1 MTTANRIFSLF
12 SFLGLVLCCL
22 PLRQHMQAW
31 NAGTCLNIAW
41 TVLACLNFFIN
52 SVIWNDNLSNPA
64 PVWCDISTRVDI
76 ACNIAI
82 PVAFLCTLRRI
93 YLITTGNMPSAIA
106 TLKKRHAVM
115 CDFTAGL
122 GIPLVVVILA
132 YIPQNSRFA
141 IYEDFGCV
149 TAISNTPVGILLRN
163 LPQLVVSLACVV
175 YSGLTLRHL
184 YKKYSELN
192 EHLSSGNTINKSQ
205 YLRVLIIATLGSICV
220 FPFSFYWFVT
230 NWTTVYS
237 WQGWKQVHSNF
248 SDVYIIPNSFWRANP
263 SSQYGTEVSRWAFV
277 FNAFAIFVCFGIH
290 EEARKNY
297 LSAVQYILR
306 YAPWFHIEKCFVSI
320 GIMCAI
326 ELTLFFIG
334 LEHPQNMTQD
344 LRVRRCRRSL
354 LLLILHCENFNSLTV
369 PPSRQG
375 SLATVCLRPKYLS
388 LPWQRTVNSAAS
400 ANKIPSLTIVFCR
413 LRPLHPWSGR
423 PLEHSNFTV
432 MTTFLSV
439 LLERERWTPCIGSST

>member
-1 MTTANRIFSLF
+1 MLDILKGEVRFLPQTRHSPSLYTSLSRVYAEGPRMTTANRIFSLF
-12 SFLGLVLCCL
+12 SFLGIVLCCL

-184 YKKYSELN
+184 HKKYSELN

-230 NWTTVYS
+230 DWTTVYS

-248 SDVYIIPNSFWRANP
+248 SDVSLIPNSFWRANP

-306 YAPWFHIEKCFVSI
+306 YAPWFHIEKSRTSAEHDTRSARTKMPPLAFAINPALRKLQLLDCSSKQTGVI
-320 GIMCAI
+320 G
-326 ELTLFFIG
+326 
-334 LEHPQNMTQD
+334 D
-344 LRVRRCRRSL
+344 
-354 LLLILHCENFNSLTV
+354 
-369 PPSRQG
+369 
-375 SLATVCLRPKYLS
+375 S
-388 LPWQRTVNSAAS
+388 LPQTQISLSSMATYSELSGECKQDSLPHHSILQTAAV
-400 ANKIPSLTIVFCR
+400 APMV
-413 LRPLHPWSGR
+413 GAAA
-423 PLEHSNFTV
+423 
-432 MTTFLSV
+432 
-439 LLERERWTPCIGSST
+439 GA